1 MKVYHWN
8 LLSINQAGNNHYQGS
23 SSFEIIS
30 IEIGLEKSRESGEKD
45 L

>member
-1 MKVYHWN
+1 MNISLESVTAKSGWQQ
-8 LLSINQAGNNHYQGS
+8 SQGS

-30 IEIGLEKSRESGEKD
+30 IEIGLEKSRDQKKKD